1 MAEKDPASEG
11 GLIESI
17 RKLAITLVGVLQT
30 RLEIFSTELDEAK
43 LQLGQLLLLG
53 LVTVF
58 CLGLGV
64 VLLTVFFVV
73 LFWDSYRLPVLGVM
87 SGLFLVLGIFAALAL
102 RAKSA
107 ENTRMFSSTLAE
119 LSKDREQLKNNL

>member
-119 LSKDREQLKNNL
+119 LSKDREQLKK

>member
-30 RLEIFSTELDEAK
+30 RLEIFSTELEEAK
-43 LQLGQLLLLG
+43 LQLVQLLLLG